1 MFVKKLK
8 KKTCVNL
15 HEILRHVNESA
26 NSSVRA
32 YNSLSNCKNFDWFQ
46 RSLRHRMVKRAKIAR
61 NNERHAPRN
70 PLAPLVVAAVP
81 VICESNTLFID
92 TKSIKL
98 SYIC

>member
-1 MFVKKLK
+1 M
-8 KKTCVNL
+8 NL
-15 HEILRHVNESA
+15 HGILRRVNESA
-26 NSSVRA
+26 NSGVRA
-32 YNSLSNCKNFDWFQ
+32 YNSFGNCKNFDSFE

-92 TKSIKL
+92 TKSVKL
-98 SYIC
+98 SYLIYVDILIHI